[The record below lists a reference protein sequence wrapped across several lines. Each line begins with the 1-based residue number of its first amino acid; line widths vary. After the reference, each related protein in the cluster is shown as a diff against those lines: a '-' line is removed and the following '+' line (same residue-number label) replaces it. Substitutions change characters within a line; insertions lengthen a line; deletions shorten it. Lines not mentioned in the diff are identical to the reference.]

1 MRNTHKFEAIIII
14 FSDKRKIENDKDNQI
29 HNKHDLNYLFFTLE
43 YERKNETTM
52 KIDKSNTICNT
63 SRAICILFLK
73 KINR

>member
-29 HNKHDLNYLFFTLE
+29 HNKHDLNYLFFALE

-52 KIDKSNTICNT
+52 KIDKVTQF
-63 SRAICILFLK
+63 AIRLELYVFFSLK
-73 KINR
+73 K